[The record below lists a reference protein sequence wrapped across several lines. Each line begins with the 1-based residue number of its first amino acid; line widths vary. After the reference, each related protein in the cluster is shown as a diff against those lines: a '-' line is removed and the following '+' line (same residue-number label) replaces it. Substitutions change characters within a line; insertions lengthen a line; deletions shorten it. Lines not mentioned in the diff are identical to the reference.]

1 MGDRIKRLL
10 AAIIDWNVTCL
21 PGLSISLLL
30 YAQMMRGNS
39 NVLLLILFGIAA
51 LSTLPLFVLRDA
63 MFRGRSVG
71 KRIFGLYIVD
81 EGTLQPVR
89 GKQAALKNIL
99 NLVGPLLYVDAL
111 CLLITGKTL
120 GERIS
125 KTAVLGKKA
134 LQRAQEGESE
144 AGEEQ
149 PLESAPKPA
158 SLGRILA
165 MIALAMAVVIIF
177 VTVLLLIIQM
187 TLDKQTTTPQYA
199 LAYDYL
205 VESEAYQRLDGAPT
219 VKLQSYS
226 SFTSSDGTTI
236 TYGFKVY
243 RYTVEVTLHQENGEW
258 IVCRECT
265 GFD

>member
-39 NVLLLILFGIAA
+39 NVLLLILFAIAV
-51 LSTLPLFVLRDA
+51 LSTLPLFILRDTI
-63 MFRGRSVG
+63 FRGRSVG
-71 KRIFGLYIVD
+71 KRIFGLYVVD
-81 EGTLQPVR
+81 EGALQPVR
-89 GKQAALKNIL
+89 GKPAALKNIL

-134 LQRAQEGESE
+134 LQRAQAGESE
-144 AGEEQ
+144 TQQPAGE
-149 PLESAPKPA
+149 APKPA